1 MGRNRYTFRMNEQLE
16 VQLEYILQAL
26 KSRPELY
33 INAPRNMSELI
44 NTLLNDYCN
53 LLIQNFKR
61 GKNYNELLTQL
72 NAVNS
77 KKALSREEKLLQ
89 SIYNKLSVVEYI
101 SINTNQGLVRANMED
116 WKNMGSI
123 YEHGTSE
130 NDLHTSLAKL
140 VESDKKDLMMAKN
153 KRNRKMSE

>member
-1 MGRNRYTFRMNEQLE
+1 MERKVVTIRLDNQLDIQIKYLLE
-16 VQLEYILQAL
+16 VFKA
-26 KSRPELY
+26 KPELY
-33 INAPRNMSELI
+33 VNAPKNRSELI
-44 NTLLNDYCN
+44 NVLLNDYCN

-61 GKNYNELLTQL
+61 GKNYNELLKQL